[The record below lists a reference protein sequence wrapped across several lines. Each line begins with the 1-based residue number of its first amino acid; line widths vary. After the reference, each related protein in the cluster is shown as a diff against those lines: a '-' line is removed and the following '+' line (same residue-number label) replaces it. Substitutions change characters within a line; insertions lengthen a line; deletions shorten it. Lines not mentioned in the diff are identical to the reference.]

1 MSSPNTLTSSHTIER
16 KESFAMRRIWWVG
29 LLALVT
35 SVVVTLLL
43 RVLAVLLFAIPV
55 QFVSLQW
62 ARPIGFTAL
71 GVIGAV
77 LTFAAVYRW
86 ARHPNRLFHLIALV
100 VLLLSFLPDV
110 ALRFHYVPVF
120 LPGFLTSFFEE
131 DATIPAIA
139 TLALMHVTT
148 YLITVG
154 LLTGLMRRHVR

>member
-1 MSSPNTLTSSHTIER
+1 MSSTDTSTSSHPVGR
-16 KESFAMRRIWWVG
+16 KESLVTQRIWWID

-43 RVLAVLLFAIPV
+43 RVLAVSLFAIPA

-62 ARPIGFTAL
+62 ARPIDFTVL

-77 LTFAAVYRW
+77 LTFAAICRW
-86 ARHPNRLFHLIALV
+86 ARHPIRLFHLIALI

-110 ALRFHYVPVF
+110 ALRFHYVPAF
-120 LPGFLTSFFEE
+120 FPGFLAYFFQEE
-131 DATIPAIA
+131 ATIPAVA

-154 LLTGLMRRHVR
+154 LLTGLMRRHV